1 MATIKQY
8 SKKDGSK
15 AWQFKTYLG
24 MDSSGKRVETTRR
37 GFKTKKEAQLSL
49 SRVKLQ
55 YDNGEYGRQQDNSIK
70 TFQEVYELWKENYEM
85 TVKESSFV
93 KVTSQYKVHILPVF
107 GFMKIDSITIADV
120 QKFAND
126 KSKKFVN
133 YRDFISSV
141 SRIFEYAISLNIV
154 SDNPVKRITI
164 PKRIDNVNEEKKIN
178 YYTKDELKEFLA
190 CCKESQPYYIFA
202 FFQVLSAS
210 GCRQGEILG
219 LQWKYVDFEENCIH
233 INQTLARGKD
243 RRLYLEQPKT
253 KHSKRSI
260 SLDSTTMNILK
271 QWRIEQKEYMFK
283 LGHNTTN
290 KDQLVFSN
298 IDNSFMQLTKPRKW
312 MLQNMSKHNLRII
325 TIHGFRHTHATLL
338 LEAGVEPK
346 TISER
351 LGHSS
356 IQITLDLYSHVTKQM
371 EKKVPDIFA
380 KVME

>member
-24 MDSSGKRVETTRR
+24 MDSNGKRVETTRR
-37 GFKTKKEAQLSL
+37 GFKTKKEAQLVL
-49 SRVKLQ
+49 NRVKLQ
-55 YDNGEYGRQQDNSIK
+55 FENGEYGTSVESE
-70 TFQEVYELWKENYEM
+70 TFLEVYNLWKQNYEL
-85 TVKESSFV
+85 TVKESTFV
-93 KVTSQYKVHILPVF
+93 KVTSQYELHVLPVF
-107 GFMKIDSITIADV
+107 GHKKIESITIANV
-120 QKFAND
+120 QAFANEKV
-126 KSKKFVN
+126 KSFKKF
-133 YRDFISSV
+133 RDFIADV
-141 SRIFEYAISLNIV
+141 ARIFEYAISLGMV
-154 SDNPVKRITI
+154 RDNPAKRITI
-164 PKRIDNVNEEKKIN
+164 PKKIEDVHEEKKLN
-178 YYTKDELKEFLA
+178 YYTKKELKQFLD
-190 CCKESQPYYIFA
+190 CCKESQPYYVYA

-243 RRLYLEQPKT
+243 RRLYIEQPKT

-260 SLDSTTMNILK
+260 SLDSKTMSILK
-271 QWRIEQKEYMFK
+271 QWRIEQKEYMLR

-312 MLQNMSKHNLRII
+312 MLQNMNKHNLRII